1 MDLFEIIYLAE
12 TMHKANIAIMVIFL
26 ACIVFSIVAAGLFIE
41 ERGKVEKLIDK
52 EEIEKSRIKQ
62 KRLLRYFQHFF
73 MASIISLI
81 IIISKILPFFLTFL
95 KVFEK
100 LFYQKSPYS
109 YSAA

>member
-81 IIISKILPFFLTFL
+81 IIIFLPSHKTVLL
-95 KVFEK
+95 RVESEDLPK
-100 LFYQKSPYS
+100 LLEIYRMGR
-109 YSAA
+109 